1 MSGWVSCDELL
12 FVLSDRVSCWLVDWV
27 GLVVLSGRLSND
39 EEISSDKVTLLS
51 TLDDRRLI
59 FFLLENLDVLVPL
72 LFFLLG
78 DN

>member
-1 MSGWVSCDELL
+1 MERFNELL

-39 EEISSDKVTLLS
+39 DEISSDKVAFLS

-59 FFLLENLDVLVPL
+59 FFLLEKLDVLVPL

-78 DN
+78 DT